1 MKFIV
6 QDKGTKLRGAHQVHI
21 SSFGD
26 SGNSHC
32 HIASTIFH
40 HRVLLSFRANVL
52 TVISFAVAQ
61 AASRLRLNEVNG
73 EIYIKGL

>member
-21 SSFGD
+21 GSFGD

-32 HIASTIFH
+32 HIAFTIFH
-40 HRVLLSFRANVL
+40 HGALLSFRANVP

-61 AASRLRLNEVNG
+61 AASRLRANEVSR
-73 EIYIKGL
+73 EIYQRE